1 MRYKIR
7 MLIETLIGIP
17 VSDNIESRIFNSV
30 ALFIAATLVL
40 TASADY
46 MFGLPLLLTMLM
58 LATAGLAL
66 FLYYLARVKKKL
78 NLAVILFGIIGN
90 AVFIINFYYNSGISG
105 PSIFAFIL
113 LLFLLMAI
121 SPKQQYA
128 FWMALNSS
136 VVCALLAISY
146 HHPNLIKNS
155 YATRFGLFADIG
167 YSYLIVIFLIGLIT
181 NYLKNTYN
189 QQKTLLE
196 NKAKQLKEANKT
208 KDKLLSIIAHDLRSP
223 LVSIQSY
230 LELLNEYEFSNE
242 EKKTMELELLSKT
255 KNTEQLLSN
264 LLNWTMNQMNGVKVK
279 LVALNLK
286 ETIDPVLQIIQVPAR
301 EKGIEIDNLLPAAV
315 FLVAD
320 QDMLQLIVRNLVN
333 NAVKFTP
340 PGGKVRVC
348 CKTENQEC
356 KVMVTDNGVGIPPEQ
371 QATLFSLKTNS
382 TYGTKQEKGTGLG
395 LVLCKEFVELQN
407 GSIGFESKK
416 DIGTKVYFKLKMAS
430 QPENP
435 ADTFDLGQDECMP
448 VSI

>member
-1 MRYKIR
+1 M
-7 MLIETLIGIP
+7 
-17 VSDNIESRIFNSV
+17 
-30 ALFIAATLVL
+30 
-40 TASADY
+40 
-46 MFGLPLLLTMLM
+46 
-58 LATAGLAL
+58 
-66 FLYYLARVKKKL
+66 
-78 NLAVILFGIIGN
+78 
-90 AVFIINFYYNSGISG
+90 
-105 PSIFAFIL
+105 
-113 LLFLLMAI
+113 
-121 SPKQQYA
+121 
-128 FWMALNSS
+128 
-136 VVCALLAISY
+136 
-146 HHPNLIKNS
+146 
-155 YATRFGLFADIG
+155 
-167 YSYLIVIFLIGLIT
+167 
-181 NYLKNTYN
+181 
-189 QQKTLLE
+189 
-196 NKAKQLKEANKT
+196 
-208 KDKLLSIIAHDLRSP
+208 
-223 LVSIQSY
+223 
-230 LELLNEYEFSNE
+230 
-242 EKKTMELELLSKT
+242 
-255 KNTEQLLSN
+255 
-264 LLNWTMNQMNGVKVK
+264 
-279 LVALNLK
+279 VALNLK

-430 QPENP
+430 QPEKP
-435 ADTFDLGQDECMP
+435 ADTFNLDQDECMP

>member
-90 AVFIINFYYNSGISG
+90 AVFIINFYYNSGIGG

-121 SPKQQYA
+121 SPKQQYP
-128 FWMALNSS
+128 FWMVLNSS

-146 HHPNLIKNS
+146 HHPNLIKDS
-155 YATRFGLFADIG
+155 YATRFDLFADIA

-181 NYLKNTYN
+181 SYLKNTYN

-242 EKKTMELELLSKT
+242 EKKTMELQLLSKT
-255 KNTEQLLSN
+255 KNTEYLLSN

-286 ETIDPVLQIIQVPAR
+286 ETLDPVLQIIQVPAR

-340 PGGKVRVC
+340 PGGKIRVC
-348 CKTENQEC
+348 CKIENQEC
-356 KVMVTDNGVGIPPEQ
+356 KVVVTDNGVGIPPEQ

-407 GSIGFESKK
+407 GSIGFKSKK

-430 QPENP
+430 QPEKP
-435 ADTFDLGQDECMP
+435 ADTFNLDQDECVP